1 MEVVRAMVQ
10 AFPYIDIYNEVLDN
24 KWISHETKNP
34 KVRNLE

>member
-1 MEVVRAMVQ
+1 MVQ

-24 KWISHETKNP
+24 KWISYETKNS